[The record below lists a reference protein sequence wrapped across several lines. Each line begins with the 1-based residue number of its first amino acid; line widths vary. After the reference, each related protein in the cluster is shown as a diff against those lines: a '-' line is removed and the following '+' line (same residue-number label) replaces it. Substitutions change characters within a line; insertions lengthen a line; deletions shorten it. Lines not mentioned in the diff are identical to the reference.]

1 MSNVVNLFGEKK
13 RESVSDLKK
22 RLYLILE
29 REIVKLE
36 DEQDHKDFLC
46 ALACLTADECVNMA
60 YATSVAPNSSVYA
73 KGLKKMIDSRYR
85 DEGFEK
91 VVED

>member
-13 RESVSDLKK
+13 RESVNDLKK

-29 REIVKLE
+29 REIIKLE
-36 DEQDHKDFLC
+36 DEQDHRNFLC
-46 ALACLTADECVNMA
+46 ALACLTADECVHMA
-60 YATSVAPNSSVYA
+60 WSTGIAPNASVYVA
-73 KGLKKMIDSRYR
+73 GLKKLINSRYR

-91 VVED
+91 MGD